1 MKLPRR
7 KLLHIAA
14 SAAALAAVS
23 QIAGAQSYPTRPIT
37 MIVSFP
43 AGGGS
48 DAVGRILAENMRVS
62 LGQPVVIENVS
73 GAGGTIGVGRR

>member
-48 DAVGRILAENMRVS
+48 DGTRSAVYSPRICGSR
-62 LGQPVVIENVS
+62 PVNL
-73 GAGGTIGVGRR
+73 

>member
-43 AGGGS
+43 AGGARTRSAVYSPRICGS
-48 DAVGRILAENMRVS
+48 R
-62 LGQPVVIENVS
+62 PVNL
-73 GAGGTIGVGRR
+73 